1 MDREAADP
9 RKIQLMITVRELLKN
24 KPEGVVTTGPR
35 ASVFEALGLMAQHR
49 IGALP
54 VVANGE
60 LVGILSERDYARG
73 VALAGRTSKDTTVA
87 ELMTDVVVVEL
98 DSTIEH
104 CMTLMTD
111 KRARHL
117 PVVEDGEL
125 IGIVTIGDVVKQII
139 DHQAHLI
146 DELSGYIRGK

>member
-1 MDREAADP
+1 
-9 RKIQLMITVRELLKN
+9 MITVRELLKN

-35 ASVFEALGLMAQHR
+35 ASVFEALGLLAKHR

-54 VVANGE
+54 VVANGR

-73 VALAGRTSKDTTVA
+73 VALAGRTSRDTTVA
-87 ELMTDVVVVEL
+87 ELMTGVVVTVGL
-98 DSTIEH
+98 DTTIEQ

-117 PVVEDGEL
+117 PVIEDGEL

-146 DELSGYIRGK
+146 DELSDYIRGQ